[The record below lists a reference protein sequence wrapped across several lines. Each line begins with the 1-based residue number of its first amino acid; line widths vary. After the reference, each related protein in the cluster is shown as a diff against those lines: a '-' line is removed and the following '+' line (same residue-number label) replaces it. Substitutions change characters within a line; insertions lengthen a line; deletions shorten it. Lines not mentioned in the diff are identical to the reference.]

1 MTVVGEPFV
10 FITGVPEDKKC
21 ESLDVNK
28 KKHVKCTG
36 RVSDENSP
44 DSTEHCCYGETSP
57 VLVVKLTQKNGHKLE
72 SSSKT
77 TEDGN
82 GNVGKRIS
90 ARQFLK

>member
-1 MTVVGEPFV
+1 MRKTRLTQLERNTVAMVRLPV
-10 FITGVPEDKKC
+10 F
-21 ESLDVNK
+21 
-28 KKHVKCTG
+28 
-36 RVSDENSP
+36 
-44 DSTEHCCYGETSP
+44 
-57 VLVVKLTQKNGHKLE
+57 VVKLTQKNGHKLE